1 MTCADYLSQIT
12 EYIFIFF
19 LSLAHFPEVAGV
31 LDSSRLALGMGQQ
44 VCRGDNERMSN
55 GQMTD
60 TLAIRRQQ
68 SWPHRLRAIALMSA
82 PVRTG
87 ARPLHLGQRDLF
99 PQNGATLDVPT
110 YTRFPPCISPCG
122 CRARRTSPRP
132 CTQQRFAINIIVSTS
147 RLRNQHRSVASVRA
161 AGHRHQLTTLLS
173 H

>member
-1 MTCADYLSQIT
+1 MTCADTRTHSGVNV
-12 EYIFIFF
+12 FF
-19 LSLAHFPEVAGV
+19 CILICHTAAAGV

-68 SWPHRLRAIALMSA
+68 SWPHRLRAIALMSPA

-110 YTRFPPCISPCG
+110 YTRFPRCISPCG

-147 RLRNQHRSVASVRA
+147 RHRN
-161 AGHRHQLTTLLS
+161 
-173 H
+173 